1 MTQRNKLILLAGEV
15 AIPILGYFFW
25 SWNLYFIFLFMF
37 LDLLSYNVLYWFKYK
52 KINAFR
58 AIQMIKFPFK
68 QLATLL
74 VLSGII
80 FVGYTYLLNKIQGTN
95 FVQEMIN
102 FFFYKDMGFSQG
114 YILLPLIIVS
124 AYMSYKTEFVLL
136 GKFTQ
141 LTVKQLN
148 SEYLRN
154 NLAGIVLLVI
164 LGLLELLNISNSAV
178 YFYVGMGIYT
188 VYKFVGVNRN

>member
-1 MTQRNKLILLAGEV
+1 
-15 AIPILGYFFW
+15 
-25 SWNLYFIFLFMF
+25 
-37 LDLLSYNVLYWFKYK
+37 
-52 KINAFR
+52 
-58 AIQMIKFPFK
+58 MIKFPFK
-68 QLATLL
+68 QLSTLL

-154 NLAGIVLLVI
+154 NLAGIGLLVV
-164 LGLLELLNISNSAV
+164 LGLLELLNISSSAV

>member
-1 MTQRNKLILLAGEV
+1 MTQRNKLILLVGEV

-37 LDLLSYNVLYWFKYK
+37 LDLLSYNVLFWFKCK

-58 AIQMIKFPFK
+58 AVQVVKIPFR

-74 VLSGII
+74 ILSGII
-80 FVGYTYLLNKIQGTN
+80 FVGYTYLFNKIQGTN
-95 FVQEMIN
+95 FAQEMIN

-114 YILLPLIIVS
+114 YILLPLIVVS

-148 SEYLRN
+148 SEYVRN
-154 NLAGIVLLVI
+154 NLAGIVLLVV

-188 VYKFVGVNRN
+188 VYAFTRQK

>member
-1 MTQRNKLILLAGEV
+1 
-15 AIPILGYFFW
+15 
-25 SWNLYFIFLFMF
+25 
-37 LDLLSYNVLYWFKYK
+37 
-52 KINAFR
+52 
-58 AIQMIKFPFK
+58 MIKFPFK

>member
-1 MTQRNKLILLAGEV
+1 MTQRNKLILLVGEV

-37 LDLLSYNVLYWFKYK
+37 LDLLSYNVLFWFKYK

-58 AIQMIKFPFK
+58 AVQTTKIPFK

-74 VLSGII
+74 ILSGII
-80 FVGYTYLLNKIQGTN
+80 FVGYTYLFNKIQGTN
-95 FVQEMIN
+95 FAQEMIN

-114 YILLPLIIVS
+114 YILLPLIVVS

-148 SEYLRN
+148 SEYVRN
-154 NLAGIVLLVI
+154 NLAGIVLLVV

-188 VYKFVGVNRN
+188 VYAFTRQK